1 MNPTPTP
8 IGAPAGQ
15 QSSTGVPFGGRRLRS
30 FLAIDEREKYIALAQ
45 TSMGRLVI
53 FLVGLIAVSSSYDW
67 WKAALIV
74 SAAMASACLPKYR
87 SLILFAGT
95 WSVAFLTLWFS
106 GNNIQDYISD
116 VLRQEHI
123 EYLSPLALAC
133 GATVLFV
140 ICAWGTLEMARRDK
154 TFFFAR
160 RPIMTLIAL
169 TAILCSLA
177 SLDGLNG
184 LSRVLLWSILIVY
197 TRYLWFLAY
206 AIVDQRSRDR
216 SPLLFQLG
224 ILRPFWSSS
233 SIPFGKGAAFLRK
246 TLAKTPA
253 DLAVTQLK
261 GVKLLIWANI
271 LLALKISLTW
281 FFEEQEHL
289 PSIELAI
296 DAFLR
301 HQPYSILVGWA
312 SLIWST
318 GRFCLLTAYGAHL
331 FIGVARLAGFRLP
344 RGTWRP
350 LESRTLMEYFN
361 RFSYY
366 FKELLVDFFFLPTF
380 FTTFRNHPRLRMFF
394 ATFMAAGVG
403 NAIWHFIRDIDVV
416 ATMGLAGA
424 LETYTSYAFYCL
436 ILATGVGVSQVR
448 ASMGV
453 KPTATFFGRLYS
465 FLFVWSFVVCLHVFS
480 DESRNHTLGERLSFL
495 ASLFGVSQ

>member
-1 MNPTPTP
+1 MSPPPDASAAPTDE
-8 IGAPAGQ
+8 
-15 QSSTGVPFGGRRLRS
+15 QSKRGGLFGGRRLRS
-30 FLAIDEREKYIALAQ
+30 ILAIDEREKCIALAQ
-45 TSMGRLVI
+45 TTSGGLVI
-53 FLVGLIAVSSSYDW
+53 YLVALVAVSSSYDL

-74 SAAMASACLPKYR
+74 SAAMASAYLPKYR
-87 SLILFAGT
+87 NRIIFAGT
-95 WSVAFLTLWFS
+95 WSVAFLTLWTS
-106 GNNIQDYISD
+106 GNNIQDYIGD

-123 EYLSPLALAC
+123 DYLSPLALAG
-133 GATVLFV
+133 GATVLFL
-140 ICAWGTLEMARRDK
+140 ICAWGTLEMARRNK

-160 RPIMTLIAL
+160 RPILTLIGLA
-169 TAILCSLA
+169 AVLCGLA
-177 SLDGLNG
+177 SLDVLQG
-184 LSRVLLWSILIVY
+184 LSRVILWSILIVY

-206 AIVDQRSRDR
+206 AIVDQRSRER
-216 SPLLFQLG
+216 SPHLFQLG
-224 ILRPFWSSS
+224 VLRPFWSSS

-253 DLAVTQLK
+253 DMAVTQLK
-261 GVKLLIWANI
+261 GVKLLIWSNI
-271 LLALKISLTW
+271 LLALKLSLTW
-281 FFEEQEHL
+281 FCEEQQHL
-289 PSIELAI
+289 PSVERAM
-296 DAFLR
+296 DAFLH

-318 GRFCLLTAYGAHL
+318 GKFCLLTAYGAHL

-380 FTTFRNHPRLRMFF
+380 FLTFRNHPRLRMFF

-416 ATMGLAGA
+416 VTMGLAGA
-424 LETYTSYAFYCL
+424 FETYTSYAFYCVV
-436 ILATGVGVSQVR
+436 LATGVGVSQVR

-453 KPTATFFGRLYS
+453 KPSTTFFGRLYS
-465 FLFVWSFVVCLHVFS
+465 FLFVWSFVVCLHVFG

-495 ASLFGVSQ
+495 ISLFGVS